1 MNVNRYSPWLRRLHW
16 LIALLIVAAWALSEA
31 RGYTQRGSDLRAAV
45 TWTHIQFGLAVI
57 LLMLPRLLARLRSA
71 TPPITPPIAIWQAWL
86 AKLMHLALYALAF
99 LVPILGMAM
108 QYTKGASWDLF
119 GLPLPVSLHS
129 ATTPSATSTFA
140 RFAPTSTS
148 RPVMESPVL
157 CSAINSSAEVGS
169 NCFMPRRMRRFS
181 RSTPST
187 VAFTVWPTASISRG

>member
-1 MNVNRYSPWLRRLHW
+1 MNTNRYSPWLRRLHW

-45 TWTHIQFGLAVI
+45 TWTHIQFGFAVI

-119 GLPLPVSLHS
+119 GLPLPASASPDRDVAHQLEELHETCGN
-129 ATTPSATSTFA
+129 ALFWLAMVHAAVALFHHWVTRDDTL
-140 RFAPTSTS
+140 R
-148 RPVMESPVL
+148 RMLPVL
-157 CSAINSSAEVGS
+157 
-169 NCFMPRRMRRFS
+169 
-181 RSTPST
+181 RS
-187 VAFTVWPTASISRG
+187 GD